1 MMQLRHSTSDSL
13 ARAPAIAAI
22 DVIDQAKKILS
33 CEISDEVLE
42 GAARIKQAANYT
54 LFYCT
59 ALDLCPGP

>member
-42 GAARIKQAANYT
+42 GQLGSNKRPTT
-54 LFYCT
+54 LSFT
-59 ALDLCPGP
+59 APL